1 MRIACHEACA
11 CLSSCYEYAEHA
23 FAVTILTCD
32 KVLSDVEAFQKTCV
46 LGESLI
52 RAFNLYYHTNY
63 LTEFTKFLDI
73 AQSFDF
79 YGFCRIPRYFFL
91 PYRADRIDENTLLD
105 DLETVLCEEWGLGG
119 YDEDPNEYYDP
130 DVHQF
135 AKEQLAAFLAH
146 MGEEEVAY
154 HSEEGMRTA
163 LKNYL
168 VLSLKKNKDNVHADF
183 DPDFIDLNSLPI
195 PLRKN
200 RVLEVIIDFTFIF
213 VDIGC
218 IPVFLQEWSIVNL
231 SSVVDRLSQIK
242 FFSWIG
248 QQNLDDNVRKLMCVG
263 FILQFFNA
271 LYTLHLTDKPEDA
284 KDAKWMLAAS
294 AAEFLYNITIL
305 KRKNIRIITGFAILA
320 KTLGLIQFLMIPKPS
335 YLTDT

>member
-32 KVLSDVEAFQKTCV
+32 KVLSDVEAFQKTCI
-46 LGESLI
+46 LGESI
-52 RAFNLYYHTNY
+52 IQAFNLYYQTNY
-63 LTEFTKFLDI
+63 LTEFVNFLDI

-91 PYRADRIDENTLLD
+91 PYQADRIDDNALLD
-105 DLETVLCEEWGLGG
+105 DLEIVLCENWGIGEC
-119 YDEDPNEYYDP
+119 EDPKEYGDP

-135 AKEQLAAFLAH
+135 AKEQLTAFLTH
-146 MGEEEVAY
+146 MSEEEIAY
-154 HSEEGMRTA
+154 HSEEDLRTA
-163 LKNYL
+163 LKNCL
-168 VLSLKKNKDNVHADF
+168 FLTLKKNKDNTPEGF
-183 DPDFIDLNSLPI
+183 DPDFIDLNSLSI
-195 PLRKN
+195 PLKKT

-218 IPVFLQEWSIVNL
+218 IPVFLQEWSLINL
-231 SSVVDRLSQIK
+231 SGVADRLSQIR
-242 FFSWIG
+242 FLSWIS
-248 QQNLDDNVRKLMCVG
+248 QQSLDDNVRRLMCAG

-271 LYTLHLTDKPEDA
+271 LYTLCLTDQSEDA
-284 KDAKWMLAAS
+284 KAAKWMMAAS
-294 AAEFLYNITIL
+294 AAEFLYNLTIL

-320 KTLGLIQFLMIPKPS
+320 KSIGLIQFMITPKPS
-335 YLTDT
+335 FLTDA